1 MLLSRGGTIRRQ
13 DETPPLQFDP
23 QVWPEGHAAARLV
36 VCEQTGQWAT
46 ALRHGPL
53 LKRQRVYETR
63 SLIDCWQMLA
73 GFPSSFVVAELTR
86 ANLDGLLERL
96 GGLERQYPRAKVA
109 VVADPTLAAYQ
120 WLVREAGAVHF
131 LTSRRRARELTG
143 LAVRH
148 LSQVPEPRASLADRI
163 WAGLPWG

>member
-1 MLLSRGGTIRRQ
+1 MTKEAVPRIDQSWT
-13 DETPPLQFDP
+13 
-23 QVWPEGHAAARLV
+23 EGIAAARLI
-36 VCEQTGQWAT
+36 VCERMGRWAV
-46 ALRHGPL
+46 ALRREPL
-53 LKRQRVYETR
+53 LKPQRVYETR
-63 SLIDCWQMLA
+63 SLADCWQMLA

-86 ANLDGLLERL
+86 ANAGGLLDRL
-96 GGLERQYPRAKVA
+96 AGLERQFPRARVA
-109 VVADPTLAAYQ
+109 VVADFSLADYQ

-131 LTSRRRARELTG
+131 LTTRRRVYELTG